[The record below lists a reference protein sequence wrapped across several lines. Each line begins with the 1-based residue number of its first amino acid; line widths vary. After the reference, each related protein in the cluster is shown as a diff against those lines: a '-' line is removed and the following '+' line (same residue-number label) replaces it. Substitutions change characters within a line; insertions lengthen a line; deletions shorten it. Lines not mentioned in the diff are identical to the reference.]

1 MGNET
6 QFFMSRLWTSLYG
19 LSGVLFLLMGGLG
32 LHSPF
37 VWWRVLLS
45 LLVAGYG
52 AWWLYLAWR
61 VRRHPMITVGESA
74 IDISPAVT
82 RKRTQVLRADVR
94 DVAWFNPGSLGLR
107 LNSGETLTINLIG
120 LSLSDKAAVH
130 ELLERGKSG

>member
-1 MGNET
+1 MGKET
-6 QFFMSRLWTSLYG
+6 QFFMSRLWANLYG
-19 LSGVLFLLMGGLG
+19 LNGVVFLLMGGRG
-32 LHSPF
+32 LLPPF

-45 LLVAGYG
+45 LLATGYG

-74 IDISPAVT
+74 IETYTAMS
-82 RKRTQVLRADVR
+82 RKRTRVLRADVR

-120 LSLSDKAAVH
+120 LSLSDKATVH